1 MYLVFKLVRLP
12 EEEEEYRSMTG
23 YPELKYSRRR
33 RRKVWGID
41 LENERTG
48 RGKIK
53 RERSR
58 GKKRKHLST

>member
-1 MYLVFKLVRLP
+1 
-12 EEEEEYRSMTG
+12 MTG

-53 RERSR
+53 RERLR